1 MSELKAILGEYVFP
15 LEDAG
20 KDASSDVAECL
31 PASKGNT
38 NNICN
43 TTLDV
48 VPPTTGDG
56 DDHGQVRL
64 SASSKMVPSLEQPFT
79 GRRNAVVG
87 ESVPADPTY
96 WFSSTR
102 FVEEK
107 SEEIAHVVRDELLG
121 SHPCFSFYAPFI
133 KKLLEDAFELRVF
146 EAEEVVTNPEDDGS
160 FCYVVQGSIEL
171 VPQSILEKRKTSS
184 RPSAWLHQR
193 ARQKRRKGEDF
204 GREGL
209 LHILRGPRFDYTA
222 IALLPSAVLSI
233 RRTVFKKIMMVN
245 YLEPHEFLANT
256 INYVRVFDGF
266 SNEEKSRIAEAVE
279 PIDFKKGDIL
289 LKSGTTPEFL
299 YVIQQGSVEVT
310 KLLPSG
316 LQAQVKLLVPSE
328 CVGDAEIF
336 SWDAK
341 SQYDYTAYDDIV
353 KVLRL
358 SQDFLYE
365 FHGNPLLQHLFEHIN
380 VTEVAGRKTLVDE
393 IRRKDAHRVMDASE
407 SDSDVDNDDRRRRRS
422 SNRSKKQEVISVAAC
437 DEEIPGLGEDYDEE
451 SDSLDS
457 DDEERYICPENM
469 KSPEVTNFLLQHFFS
484 RKEYNRCDGVQRGIS
499 LTIFSSPRHVKT
511 GTVLFSSEPEA
522 LPGEN
527 EKVVRARRL
536 RQRIAKPSFDN
547 NEQFLYVIMKGT
559 IELLDRGGARIATV
573 NPGGSVGEH
582 RLLKKKSAACE
593 VSAVVVSP
601 EGCDIIRLPRKIY
614 RSCLLSSYV
623 EEYEE
628 MCALFSQ
635 LPFSAGFPESHLL
648 VMNQYM
654 NIIELGT
661 ASVVLA
667 ENVIPR
673 DVFILVNG
681 IIRICA
687 SSIPEIYDVAKGDTV
702 GGLEVLD
709 GVKSRAAYIT
719 EGKVTVLRIPAD
731 QFLSV
736 FRLGMA
742 FVDQL
747 RYTSRYKSLYGNH
760 TT

>member
-1 MSELKAILGEYVFP
+1 MSGLNAAICEYVFP
-15 LEDAG
+15 VEEEIQDE
-20 KDASSDVAECL
+20 ASSDIAESV
-31 PASKGNT
+31 PVHIIGTKTTA
-38 NNICN
+38 NN
-43 TTLDV
+43 V
-48 VPPTTGDG
+48 VTVEEEV
-56 DDHGQVRL
+56 GQVRL
-64 SASSKMVPSLEQPFT
+64 SSGSRMVPSLDQPFT

-96 WFSSTR
+96 WFSPSR

-107 SEEIAHVVRDELLG
+107 SEEMLQLVREELLG
-121 SHPCFSFYAPFI
+121 RHPCFSFYAPFV

-146 EAEEVVTNPEDDGS
+146 EAEEVVTNPEDDAS
-160 FCYVVQGSIEL
+160 FCYVVQGSVEL
-171 VPQSILEKRKTSS
+171 VPQNILEKRRISP

-193 ARQKRRKGEDF
+193 ERQKRRKGEDF

-222 IALLPSAVLSI
+222 VALLPSAVLTMRRSI
-233 RRTVFKKIMMVN
+233 FKKIMMVN
-245 YLEPHEFLANT
+245 YLEPHDFLANT

-266 SNEEKSRIAEAVE
+266 SNTEKSRIAEAVE
-279 PIDFKKGDIL
+279 PVAFKKGDIL
-289 LKSGTTPEFL
+289 LRTGETPEFL

-310 KLLPSG
+310 NLLPSG
-316 LQAQVKLLVPSE
+316 LRAQVKLLVPSE

-336 SWDAK
+336 SWDSK
-341 SQYDYTAYDDIV
+341 SQYDYTAYEDV

-358 SQDFLYE
+358 PQDFLYE
-365 FHGNPLLQHLFEHIN
+365 FHGNPLLQHLFGCIN
-380 VTEVAGRKTLVDE
+380 VAEVAGRKTLVEE
-393 IRRKDAHRVMDASE
+393 IRRKDAHRVMDISESE
-407 SDSDVDNDDRRRRRS
+407 SDVEEDTRRRRS
-422 SNRSKKQEVISVAAC
+422 MDKNKKRDSSPTTTTAVH
-437 DEEIPGLGEDYDEE
+437 DEEETSPPPGLGEDDYDDE
-451 SDSLDS
+451 SDTLDS

-484 RKEYNRCDGVQRGIS
+484 RKEYNRCDGIQRGIS
-499 LTIFSSPRHVKT
+499 LTIFSSPRHIKP
-511 GTVLFSSEPEA
+511 GAVLFSSEPEA
-522 LPGEN
+522 LPGES

-536 RQRIAKPSFDN
+536 RQRNAKPAFDN
-547 NEQFLYVIMKGT
+547 NEQFLYVVMKGT
-559 IELLDRGGARIATV
+559 IELIDREGARIATV

-593 VSAVVVSP
+593 VTAVVTSP

-614 RSCLLSSYV
+614 RSCLMPTYV

-628 MCALFSQ
+628 MRALFSQ

-667 ENVIPR
+667 ENVTPR

-687 SSIPEIYDVAKGDTV
+687 SAIPEVYDVAKGDTV

-747 RYTSRYKSLYGNH
+747 RYTSRYRNLYGNCA
-760 TT
+760 